1 MTNMIVVIRG
11 MNDPIIGW
19 DKYMAYLYWASTKLK
34 SLFPYEIKSYT
45 EMGRRLRSLSIEHL
59 LKLVHAEGEIQ
70 RLLFQQ
76 CVVARGGR
84 NLGPKFCK
92 DPVLNFLQL
101 FTQEDYDRTME
112 GSSPQLKRLIRMIK
126 AYVVVMYDNDHQR
139 DIIKMFK
146 KLQYEQMLAVMEESN
161 ATTKW
166 LQGMGMEIPQLPV
179 DIADINI
186 AQVAIYIPP
195 KVADYITRDREEKM
209 RAAG

>member
-1 MTNMIVVIRG
+1 
-11 MNDPIIGW
+11 
-19 DKYMAYLYWASTKLK
+19 
-34 SLFPYEIKSYT
+34 
-45 EMGRRLRSLSIEHL
+45 
-59 LKLVHAEGEIQ
+59 
-70 RLLFQQ
+70 
-76 CVVARGGR
+76 
-84 NLGPKFCK
+84 
-92 DPVLNFLQL
+92 
-101 FTQEDYDRTME
+101 
-112 GSSPQLKRLIRMIK
+112 MIK

-139 DIIKMFK
+139 DITKMFK

-161 ATTKW
+161 AMTKW